1 LQKPE
6 SPDFEELAVRLG
18 GCAARIFAEFG
29 LGGPRATVAGVG
41 LSIED
46 FVWRVLAEYAEGK
59 LEYEDSRGKLF
70 SLLATVLRNDIIDAL
85 RKAAHAREE
94 GQTQVSR
101 AGDSETGSSR
111 LGEFPSSAAEI
122 YISLE
127 EDQYRERVRA
137 AFADEPELGEVVKA
151 VLDLDLSKPQEIA
164 EALGISTLEYQNR
177 KKRLRRRLVEYNLA
191 KGNRKGARNQETPL

>member
-1 LQKPE
+1 M
-6 SPDFEELAVRLG
+6 
-18 GCAARIFAEFG
+18 
-29 LGGPRATVAGVG
+29 
-41 LSIED
+41 
-46 FVWRVLAEYAEGK
+46 WRVLAEYAEGK

-70 SLLATVLRNDIIDAL
+70 SLLATALRNDIIDAL

-94 GQTQVSR
+94 GQAQVGH
-101 AGDSETGSSR
+101 AGDSETGSPR
-111 LGEFPSSAAEI
+111 PGEFPSSAAGI

-137 AFADEPELGEVVKA
+137 AFREEPELGEVVNA

-191 KGNRKGARNQETPL
+191 KGSRKGARNDEIPL